1 MLIECIDS
9 NSGNTWHFK
18 GKVSLQILVVVP
30 SLLVIHY
37 AVDQTMVF
45 LMRHRRQVNKLH
57 VAIKAQSWGEA
68 GRDM

>member
-9 NSGNTWHFK
+9 KSGNIWRFV
-18 GKVSLQILVVVP
+18 GKVSFQMLVEVP

-37 AVDQTMVF
+37 AVDQTMDL

-57 VAIKAQSWGEA
+57 VAIKA
-68 GRDM
+68 